1 MIGKV
6 LGNRYEIIE
15 KIGGGGMARVY
26 KARCRL
32 LNRFVAIKVLRYE
45 LLEDEDF
52 VNRFNVEAQAAAS
65 LSHANIVSIYDVG
78 KQGDIHYI
86 VMEYIKGITL
96 KEMINRNGYLPWEQG
111 LNIAKQ
117 ICSALEHAHNNNI
130 IHRDIKPHNIMITME
145 GRIKVTDFGIARA
158 ATSSTVTLGGNTIGS
173 VHYFSPEQA
182 RGSYTDERSDIY
194 SLGIVMYEMLTGRV
208 PFDAE
213 TPVSVAMK
221 HIQEYPKKPRDIND
235 EIPDVIESIILKAIS
250 KEQNHR
256 YASAADMMVDISKA
270 IQVPDVNFV
279 QVDNLD
285 DSPTQKVP
293 IINPTN
299 GSEEMTVNKKKVKK
313 KKMKKE
319 DKRAVV
325 AAIITSF
332 IIILGLVFIG
342 SKFMNNVTREKPV
355 PNLVGQNI
363 ESVKALYDDERE
375 FKINEVKE
383 EYSTEYDEGQIITQ
397 KPSASTSV
405 KLPYEIKVT
414 VSAGPKMVQMP
425 NLVGEDYRMA
435 EITVK
440 QKELRYV
447 IQNEY
452 NEKVPAGYVIRH
464 IPEPLKE
471 IKEGTLVYLYVSDGP
486 EIKTM
491 MLPNLVGKDESE
503 AKKIIGQLGL
513 VVGKTERVF
522 SDKAKNTIIS
532 QSIAANTEVEEKTV
546 VDLVISDGQKEQ
558 LKTRIYNVYIPQDK
572 DQVEVKLMLKDEETS
587 NRIVYK
593 NVHTKEESPLSV
605 ELTGKGKAIIEVY
618 FDNEFIGTYN
628 IDFGGVE

>member
-6 LGNRYEIIE
+6 LGNRYEVIE

-78 KQGDIHYI
+78 KQGDIYYI

-117 ICSALEHAHNNNI
+117 ICSALEHAHKNNI
-130 IHRDIKPHNIMITME
+130 IHRDIKPHNIMITVD

-221 HIQEYPKKPRDIND
+221 HIQEFPKQPREIND
-235 EIPDVIESIILKAIS
+235 EIPVVIESIILKAIS
-250 KEQNHR
+250 KEQSHR
-256 YASAADMMVDISKA
+256 YASASDMMGDISKA

-279 QVDNLD
+279 EAGNLD

-293 IINPTN
+293 IINQTN
-299 GSEEMTVNKKKVKK
+299 GSEEMTKNKKKVRN

-325 AAIITSF
+325 AAIITSL
-332 IIILGLVFIG
+332 IIIVGLSFIWL
-342 SKFMNNVTREKPV
+342 KFMNNAKREKPV
-355 PNLVGQNI
+355 PNLVGQYI
-363 ESVKALYDDERE
+363 ENVKVLYTDEKE
-375 FKINEVKE
+375 FRIIEATQAH
-383 EYSTEYDEGQIITQ
+383 STEYDEGQIIAQ

-405 KLPYEIKVT
+405 KLPYDIKVT
-414 VSAGPKMVQMP
+414 VSAGPNMIKMP

-440 QKELRYV
+440 QKDLRYV

-452 NEKVPAGYVIRH
+452 NESVPAGFVTRH
-464 IPEPLKE
+464 FPEPLKE
-471 IKEGTLVYLYVSDGP
+471 IKEGSLVYLYVSDGP
-486 EIKTM
+486 VIKTM
-491 MLPNLVGKDESE
+491 MLPDLVGKDESE

-513 VVGKTERVF
+513 VIGKAERVY
-522 SDKAKNTIIS
+522 SDKAKNTVIS
-532 QSIAANTEVEEKTV
+532 QSMPANTEVEEKTV
-546 VDLVISDGQKEQ
+546 IDLVISDGQQEQ
-558 LKTRIYNVYIPQDK
+558 LKTRIYNVYIPQEK
-572 DQVEVKLMLKDEETS
+572 EKVEVKLMLQDEETS
-587 NRIVYK
+587 KRIVYK

-605 ELTGKGKAIIEVY
+605 ELTGKGKATIEVY
-618 FDNEFIGTYN
+618 FDNEFIGTYD